1 MAPYLIAF
9 TLPYH
14 LLPGSRTKCGLWS
27 ALCYGLFSA
36 LFTAITDKEPGL
48 LWPILLGLT
57 TVLCVDRVGE
67 KQGLLLLPVM
77 TLALGGLLGAAHGY
91 YENALL
97 WLLDKLGSSTAVSG
111 VVFGVLNTLLRP
123 LSGAFEQPV
132 YLHSAG
138 GTVWLDG
145 QILTGA
151 KTIFAAKPDRLA
163 TALFLSGKGLQ
174 LFLLPGFA
182 LTLADCG
189 KTRSKAALALFIA
202 GCVLSGHTELFTLFL
217 ALESP
222 FLLLAFAG
230 LTGGCYLVS
239 VLLNLHWGFLQNG
252 GIVEFLLHNSSGALP
267 YLVGVTFCVLAYFVS
282 RYTVVRYGIAEHSC
296 VWLPEDLRPLVQEL
310 GGLQNILAI
319 EDDGVQV
326 RNSKRVNTLLLE
338 GELKEDRFITDD
350 PQIQTLK
357 EYLP

>member
-14 LLPGSRTKCGLWS
+14 LLPGSRTKCGVWS

-48 LWPILLGLT
+48 LWPILLGLA

-97 WLLDKLGSSTAVSG
+97 RLLDKLGSSTAVSG

-123 LSGAFEQPV
+123 LSEAFEQPV

-138 GTVWLDG
+138 GTVWLNG

-151 KTIFAAKPDRLA
+151 KTIFAAKPDSLA
-163 TALFLSGKGLQ
+163 TALFCPAKGCNCSCC
-174 LFLLPGFA
+174 PG
-182 LTLADCG
+182 
-189 KTRSKAALALFIA
+189 
-202 GCVLSGHTELFTLFL
+202 
-217 ALESP
+217 
-222 FLLLAFAG
+222 
-230 LTGGCYLVS
+230 
-239 VLLNLHWGFLQNG
+239 LH
-252 GIVEFLLHNSSGALP
+252 
-267 YLVGVTFCVLAYFVS
+267 
-282 RYTVVRYGIAEHSC
+282 
-296 VWLPEDLRPLVQEL
+296 
-310 GGLQNILAI
+310 
-319 EDDGVQV
+319 
-326 RNSKRVNTLLLE
+326 
-338 GELKEDRFITDD
+338 
-350 PQIQTLK
+350 
-357 EYLP
+357 